1 MAIHFLSHETLYGT
15 ANSCGVMIGH
25 LASKKIRVD
34 RIKNGNQGEIF
45 IVNVDIYEDSF
56 ALINLYNANTETKQ
70 IKHIKKTKHIK
81 KLQYI

>member
-1 MAIHFLSHETLYGT
+1 
-15 ANSCGVMIGH
+15 MIGH

-34 RIKNGNQGEIF
+34 RIKNGNQCEIF

-70 IKHIKKTKHIK
+70 IKHFKKTKHIK